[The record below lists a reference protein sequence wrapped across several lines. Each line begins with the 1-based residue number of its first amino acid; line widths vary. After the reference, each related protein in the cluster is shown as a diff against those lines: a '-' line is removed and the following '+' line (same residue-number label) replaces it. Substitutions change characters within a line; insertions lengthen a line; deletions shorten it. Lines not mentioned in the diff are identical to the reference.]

1 MGRNNLK
8 TIRKGVAKMEIQA
21 IEGHLYKSWAVY
33 QSNAYQV
40 CRIEIYRWGQG
51 STMAPQRARGF
62 QITDLQTAGVTIW
75 ESDDADKLIHVF
87 SYFETAGFE
96 QDLFDTF
103 ISSALS
109 AGGFLAVDVNSLLN
123 EHAPR
128 ENETNASIQ

>member
-1 MGRNNLK
+1 
-8 TIRKGVAKMEIQA
+8 MEIQA
-21 IEGHLYKSWAVY
+21 IDGHLYKSWAVY

-51 STMAPQRARGF
+51 STTAPQRARGF

-75 ESDDADKLIHVF
+75 ESDEADKLIHVF

-109 AGGFLAVDVNSLLN
+109 TGGFLAVDVNSLLK